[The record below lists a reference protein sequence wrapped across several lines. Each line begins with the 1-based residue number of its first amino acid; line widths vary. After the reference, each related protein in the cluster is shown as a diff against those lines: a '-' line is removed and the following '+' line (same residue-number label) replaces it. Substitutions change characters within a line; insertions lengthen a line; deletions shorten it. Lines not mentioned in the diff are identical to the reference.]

1 MHRATCTPLNMGS
14 KAFAFSSCSLESP
27 KFFRASQ
34 STLSGS
40 ITYFFVRLLRC
51 LCRCFLLRLLYLLL
65 CLVRLFVLHFLFLC
79 FGCRMVEVVL
89 DYRCNLGKFNFR
101 NFEEVETGRV
111 LQLVHHV
118 GKEVGTEIAVTVEFQ
133 KFAVF
138 LRRYGL
144 EFPVFI
150 HAFHCADC
158 LFLLI
163 QYKKNIH
170 HLFVSGGLAGC
181 VYIHNFLNFSE

>member
-1 MHRATCTPLNMGS
+1 MENASGDLYPLNMGS

-34 STLSGS
+34 FTLSGS

-101 NFEEVETGRV
+101 NFEEVETGRFFNWFIM
-111 LQLVHHV
+111 LEKKLEQ
-118 GKEVGTEIAVTVEFQ
+118 KIAVTVEFSEVRC
-133 KFAVF
+133 FSPAVRFWSSPFSSTPFTALIVFFSLSSTRRISTICSSVVDWLAVF
-138 LRRYGL
+138 TSIT
-144 EFPVFI
+144 F
-150 HAFHCADC
+150 
-158 LFLLI
+158 
-163 QYKKNIH
+163 
-170 HLFVSGGLAGC
+170 
-181 VYIHNFLNFSE
+181 

>member
-79 FGCRMVEVVL
+79 FGCRMVELSLIIGVI
-89 DYRCNLGKFNFR
+89 LGSSILGILKKLKRVGFFNWFIML
-101 NFEEVETGRV
+101 EKKLE
-111 LQLVHHV
+111 
-118 GKEVGTEIAVTVEFQ
+118 Q
-133 KFAVF
+133 KS
-138 LRRYGL
+138 
-144 EFPVFI
+144 P
-150 HAFHCADC
+150 
-158 LFLLI
+158 
-163 QYKKNIH
+163 
-170 HLFVSGGLAGC
+170 
-181 VYIHNFLNFSE
+181 

>member
-1 MHRATCTPLNMGS
+1 M
-14 KAFAFSSCSLESP
+14 
-27 KFFRASQ
+27 
-34 STLSGS
+34 
-40 ITYFFVRLLRC
+40 I
-51 LCRCFLLRLLYLLL
+51 
-65 CLVRLFVLHFLFLC
+65 
-79 FGCRMVEVVL
+79 EVIP
-89 DYRCNLGKFNFR
+89 DYRLDFGKFNLR
-101 NFEEVETGRV
+101 DFEEVKTGRV

-118 GKEVGTEIAVTVEFQ
+118 GKEVGKEITVTVEFQ
-133 KFAVF
+133 KFTVV

-150 HAFHCADC
+150 YAFYCADC

-181 VYIHNFLNFSE
+181 VYIHNVLNFSE

>member
-1 MHRATCTPLNMGS
+1 MLVPLLPAAVAVPAAVFGS
-14 KAFAFSSCSLESP
+14 VVRSSLPVSV
-27 KFFRASQ
+27 FRVSD
-34 STLSGS
+34 G
-40 ITYFFVRLLRC
+40 R
-51 LCRCFLLRLLYLLL
+51 
-65 CLVRLFVLHFLFLC
+65 
-79 FGCRMVEVVL
+79 VVL